1 MAQESYTDYQSN
13 YDKIINDP
21 IYEEIK
27 LNKKLSE
34 ELKFSETLCNQLKDK
49 YESLGKYCENL
60 QNNFINI
67 NNILGEKQELKK
79 KIGDLNDHNSKLIN
93 LLVDTLEEK
102 NNVIQKKDEKIQ
114 ENDKE
119 IQENN
124 KIIQEKDDLTQGKD
138 NLIQQKD
145 NTIKVKDNIIQEQ
158 EKEIQNLQEYLKEQ
172 NKEIR
177 KIQEENSLIQEIDS
191 IIQEK
196 DNVIQQK
203 DYTIQQKDNK
213 IQELVKKIQE
223 KDKTIEEKDRKIQEK
238 DKEIQESEQGNYKL
252 KKEAFEY
259 QYALEAATNFRLS
272 DDDKNN
278 SVKLKEDIINL
289 RHSLE
294 NYITKCKGNV
304 EINIP
309 EVQNLLKQYG
319 SQTDIT
325 KDQKKPLI
333 RVAIQR
339 HVIEQIIEYAMEYL
353 KDSTGPR
360 HKRGLES
367 FMYRKANE
375 LIEAAEVFT
384 KERDGTDDTTKV
396 FPTKLRQQIFAALGN
411 RGFNNVVINKNNQNF
426 LHFFIKHYQSILN
439 KEIDKYR
446 NIKDPEK
453 KQETEDMAGD
463 IIRKVVTLFMFR
475 FKVQEPI
482 AECIWF
488 DYKDKI
494 DPSRMEGIWDDEDID
509 DIVVDICHFPLIANK
524 STGQIYT
531 PAKVFHIHNEEIN
544 QKNGV
549 I

>member
-49 YESLGKYCENL
+49 YES
-60 QNNFINI
+60 
-67 NNILGEKQELKK
+67 EKQELKK

-238 DKEIQESEQGNYKL
+238 DKEIQESEQ
-252 KKEAFEY
+252 
-259 QYALEAATNFRLS
+259 

-339 HVIEQIIEYAMEYL
+339 HVIEQIIEYAVEYL
-353 KDSTGPR
+353 MDSTSPR
-360 HKRGLES
+360 YKRGLES

-411 RGFNNVVINKNNQNF
+411 RGFNNVVNRNNQTF
-426 LHFFIKHYQSILN
+426 LHFFIKKYQSILN
-439 KEIDKYR
+439 NEIGKYR
-446 NIKDPEK
+446 KIKDPEK

>member
-1 MAQESYTDYQSN
+1 MDETE
-13 YDKIINDP
+13 K
-21 IYEEIK
+21 
-27 LNKKLSE
+27 
-34 ELKFSETLCNQLKDK
+34 SETCFPELNNNIQSLKDK
-49 YESLGKYCENL
+49 ENA
-60 QNNFINI
+60 
-67 NNILGEKQELKK
+67 
-79 KIGDLNDHNSKLIN
+79 
-93 LLVDTLEEK
+93 
-102 NNVIQKKDEKIQ
+102 IQ
-114 ENDKE
+114 EKDKE
-119 IQENN
+119 IQEKN
-124 KIIQEKDDLTQGKD
+124 KLIQEKIQEKDKIVLEKDEIIQGKD
-138 NLIQQKD
+138 NLIQRKDSLIQQKD
-145 NTIKVKDNIIQEQ
+145 DLIKMKD
-158 EKEIQNLQEYLKEQ
+158 KEIQNMQEKYNEIQVVVKKLKEQ
-172 NKEIR
+172 NKEIQMIQ
-177 KIQEENSLIQEIDS
+177 KKDSTIQENDSVIQVEDSIIQRKDS

-196 DNVIQQK
+196 DRM
-203 DYTIQQKDNK
+203 IQQKDNK
-213 IQELVKKIQE
+213 IQGLIKKIQE
-223 KDKTIEEKDRKIQEK
+223 KDKTIEEKDKTIQEK
-238 DKEIQESEQGNYKL
+238 DKEIRDLELDNDKF
-252 KKEAFEY
+252 KKEASEY
-259 QYALEAATNFRLS
+259 QYHLGAATNFRLS

-294 NYITKCKGNV
+294 NYITKCKGGV
-304 EINIP
+304 EVNIP
-309 EVQNLLKQYG
+309 EVQNLLKTYG

-384 KERDGTDDTTKV
+384 KERDGVDDTTKV